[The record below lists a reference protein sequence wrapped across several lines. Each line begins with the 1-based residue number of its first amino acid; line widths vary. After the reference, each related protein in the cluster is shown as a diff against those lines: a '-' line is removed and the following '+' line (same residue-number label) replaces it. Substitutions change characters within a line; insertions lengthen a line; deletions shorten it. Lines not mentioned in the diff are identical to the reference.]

1 MKNKGFTLIELIG
14 VILLLALIVVITVP
28 KVFEVIRSS
37 KEESMNDTIKSIE
50 KAANLYATSI
60 DINTEGNL
68 PLTVTFEDGKSY
80 YQFEGESKQEGNILE
95 LKGKLP
101 DEGKVIIYEDKSFDY
116 ELYNPFENTCMKR
129 DSTNYLFPNLG
140 EELEND
146 SFKITFNGDPE
157 QNVEVGYIDVSEL
170 KGKEKSIK
178 VLLDY
183 DAEYNNAVFDFDK
196 KNAGII
202 LKSKDNDDTSKP
214 GISFENIKLSGTG
227 VYHASTTLTIGEE
240 VNTDLDMI
248 FSFNHYTSGTMKI
261 SNIKITKKDAVKVF
275 DGKCFAENN

>member
-129 DSTNYLFPNLG
+129 DSTNYLNTDALT
-140 EELEND
+140 NN
-146 SFKITFNGDPE
+146 SFKVTFDKEPEKIIT
-157 QNVEVGYIDVSEL
+157 VGTLDISNFK
-170 KGKEKSIK
+170 KGETL
-178 VLLDY
+178 LLDY
-183 DAEYNNAVFDFDK
+183 DAEYKDAVFDFDQ
-196 KNAGII
+196 KNAGFV
-202 LKSKDNDDTSKP
+202 LTGNGNVTANNP
-214 GISFENIKLSGTG
+214 GLSFENMKLSGTG
-227 VYHASTTLTIGEE
+227 VYHASTTLKLTEE
-240 VNTDLDMI
+240 QKQNSSFNMDFV
-248 FSFNHYTSGTMKI
+248 FNHYTSGTMTI
-261 SNIKITKKDAVKVF
+261 SNIKITKKDAVTVTK
-275 DGKCFAENN
+275 GKCSTEDNEDI